1 MLRRLRCVS
10 SFLFFNFIESRM
22 KNFFKMTLAT
32 IVGMLL
38 FSVLSLIISL
48 SVIGAIA
55 ASSDKTMPIEPNS
68 VFKLT
73 LKGTLV
79 ERSEENSFTSILSTI
94 DDSQAVMGLDDVL
107 LAIDKASKNENI
119 KGLYLDIENFSAAP
133 ASTKEIRQALLAF
146 KKSGKFI
153 AAYADNYTN
162 GTYYLASVADKVAM
176 NPQGML
182 GLTGIAM
189 NTVFFKD
196 ALDKL
201 GIEMQVFKVGTF
213 KSAVE
218 PYINTQMSDAN
229 RLQMTQMSGS
239 IWSDML
245 ADMGK
250 SRKLDVAVLNR
261 FADEGLFFAESAKAY
276 ELGLVDTL
284 IYENSVDSMLKTFAG
299 DGYKSVGFKA
309 MKNAT
314 VDEQYSSNKVAV
326 VYAVGAIDGGNEED
340 MESDKIAETLLELA
354 DDDDIKAVVLRV
366 NSPGGSAYGSEQI
379 WHAASLVKAKKP
391 LIVSMGDY
399 AASGGYYISCVAD
412 TIVAQPTTI
421 TGSIGIFGLL
431 PNFKGLT
438 EKIGV
443 AFDGVKTNN
452 FADFG
457 MVMRPVTTAER
468 VLFQNYVNRG
478 YELFVKRCADGRGM
492 ATDSIKA
499 IAEGRVWTGTDAQK
513 IGLVDVL
520 GGLDT
525 AVKIAVQKAGLKDY
539 SLKAYPA
546 KKDFVQ
552 ELMNDLSSSLETRT
566 LRNQLGD
573 NYRYVSYLK
582 EIQSRQGV
590 QAIMPFVIDFE

>member
-1 MLRRLRCVS
+1 
-10 SFLFFNFIESRM
+10 M
-22 KNFFKMTLAT
+22 KNFFKMTFAT
-32 IVGMLL
+32 LLGLLL
-38 FSVLSLIISL
+38 FSVLSLFISL

-55 ASSDKTMPIEPNS
+55 ASTDKTTSIESNS

-73 LKGTLV
+73 LKGSLV
-79 ERSEENSFTSILSTI
+79 ERSEENSFASIMSSI
-94 DDSQAVMGLDDVL
+94 DDSQAVMGLDDIL
-107 LAIDKASKNENI
+107 LAINKAAKNENV
-119 KGLYLDIENFSAAP
+119 KGLYLDIADFSGAP
-133 ASTKEIRQALLAF
+133 ASMKEIRDALKAF
-146 KKSGKFI
+146 KKTGKFI

-162 GTYYLASVADKVAM
+162 GTYYLASVSDQVAM

-182 GLTGIAM
+182 GLTGLTM

-218 PYINTQMSDAN
+218 PYINTKMSDAN
-229 RLQMTQMSGS
+229 RLQMTQMSSS
-239 IWSDML
+239 IWTDMLSDM
-245 ADMGK
+245 GT
-250 SRKLDVAVLNR
+250 SRKLDMSVLNR
-261 FADEGLFFAESAKAY
+261 FADEGLFFAESEKAY

-284 IYENSVDSMLKTFAG
+284 VYKNSVDTLLKVLAG
-299 DGYKSVGFKA
+299 NDYKSVDFKA
-309 MKNAT
+309 MKNAS
-314 VDEQYSSNKVAV
+314 VDEDYSSNKIAI
-326 VYAVGAIDGGNEED
+326 VYAVGAIDGGNDED
-340 MESDKIAETLLELA
+340 MDSEKIAETLLDMA
-354 DDDDIKAVVLRV
+354 KDDAIKAVVLRV

-443 AFDGVKTNN
+443 AFDGVKTNQ

-457 MVMRPVTTAER
+457 MVMRPVTVSER
-468 VLFQNYVNRG
+468 TLFQNYVNRG

-492 ATDSIKA
+492 STDEIKA
-499 IAEGRVWTGTDAQK
+499 IAEGRVWTGVDAQK
-513 IGLVDVL
+513 NGLVDVL
-520 GGLDT
+520 GGLGT
-525 AVKIAVQKAGLKDY
+525 AVKIAVEKAGLQDY
-539 SLKAYPA
+539 NLKEYPA
-546 KKDFVQ
+546 KKNFVEELVKDF
-552 ELMNDLSSSLETRT
+552 SSSVETRV

-573 NYRYVSYLK
+573 SYRYVTYLK

-590 QAIMPFVIDFE
+590 QAIMPFVVDFE

>member
-1 MLRRLRCVS
+1 
-10 SFLFFNFIESRM
+10 M
-22 KNFFKMTLAT
+22 KNFFKMTFAT
-32 IVGMLL
+32 MLGLLL
-38 FSVLSLIISL
+38 FSVLSLFISL

-55 ASSDKTMPIEPNS
+55 ASADKTTSIEPNS

-73 LKGTLV
+73 LKGSLV
-79 ERSEENSFTSILSTI
+79 ERSEENSFASIMSSI
-94 DDSQAVMGLDDVL
+94 DDSQAVMGLDDIL
-107 LAIDKASKNENI
+107 LAIDKAAKNENV
-119 KGLYLDIENFSAAP
+119 KGLYLDIADFSAAP
-133 ASTKEIRQALLAF
+133 ASMKEIRNALKAF
-146 KKSGKFI
+146 KETGKFM

-162 GTYYLASVADKVAM
+162 GTYYLASVSDQVAM

-182 GLTGIAM
+182 GLTGLTM

-201 GIEMQVFKVGTF
+201 GVEMQVFKVGTF

-218 PYINTQMSDAN
+218 PYINTKMSDAN

-239 IWSDML
+239 IWTDML
-245 ADMGK
+245 SDIGT
-250 SRKLDVAVLNR
+250 SRKLDVSVLNR
-261 FADEGLFFAESAKAY
+261 FADEGLFFAESEKAY

-284 IYENSVDSMLKTFAG
+284 VYKSSVDTLLKVLAG
-299 DGYKSVGFKA
+299 DDYKSVSLKA

-314 VDEQYSSNKVAV
+314 ADEDYSSNKIAI
-326 VYAVGAIDGGNEED
+326 VYAVGAIDGGNDED
-340 MESDKIAETLLELA
+340 MESDKIAETLLDMA
-354 DDDDIKAVVLRV
+354 NDDAIKAVVLRV

-443 AFDGVKTNN
+443 AFDGVKTNE

-457 MVMRPVTTAER
+457 MVMRPVTVSER
-468 VLFQNYVNRG
+468 ALFQNYVNRG

-492 ATDSIKA
+492 SAEAIKA
-499 IAEGRVWTGTDAQK
+499 IAEGRVWTGVDAQK
-513 IGLVDVL
+513 NGLVDVL

-525 AVKIAVQKAGLKDY
+525 AVKIAVEKAGLKDY
-539 SLKAYPA
+539 NLKEYPA
-546 KKDFVQ
+546 KKNFVE
-552 ELMNDLSSSLETRT
+552 ELMNDFSASVETRV

-590 QAIMPFVIDFE
+590 QAIMPFVVDFE

>member
-1 MLRRLRCVS
+1 
-10 SFLFFNFIESRM
+10 
-22 KNFFKMTLAT
+22 MTFAT
-32 IVGMLL
+32 LLGLLL
-38 FSVLSLIISL
+38 FSVLSLFISL

-55 ASSDKTMPIEPNS
+55 ASTDKTTSIESNS

-73 LKGTLV
+73 LKGSLV
-79 ERSEENSFTSILSTI
+79 ERSEENSFASIMSSI
-94 DDSQAVMGLDDVL
+94 DDSQAVMGLDDIL
-107 LAIDKASKNENI
+107 LAINKAAKNENV
-119 KGLYLDIENFSAAP
+119 KGLYLDIADFSGAP
-133 ASTKEIRQALLAF
+133 ASMKEIRDALKAF
-146 KKSGKFI
+146 KKTGKFI

-162 GTYYLASVADKVAM
+162 GTYYLASVSDQVAM

-182 GLTGIAM
+182 GLTGLTM

-218 PYINTQMSDAN
+218 PYINTKMSDAN
-229 RLQMTQMSGS
+229 RLQMTQMSSS
-239 IWSDML
+239 IWTDMLSDM
-245 ADMGK
+245 GT
-250 SRKLDVAVLNR
+250 SRKLDMSVLNR
-261 FADEGLFFAESAKAY
+261 FADEGLFFAESEKAY

-284 IYENSVDSMLKTFAG
+284 VYKNSVDTLLKVLAG
-299 DGYKSVGFKA
+299 NDYKSVDFKA
-309 MKNAT
+309 MKNAS
-314 VDEQYSSNKVAV
+314 VDEDYSSNKIAI
-326 VYAVGAIDGGNEED
+326 VYAVGAIDGGNDED
-340 MESDKIAETLLELA
+340 MDSEKIAETLLDMA
-354 DDDDIKAVVLRV
+354 KDDAIKAVVLRV

-443 AFDGVKTNN
+443 AFDGVKTNQ

-457 MVMRPVTTAER
+457 MVMRPVTVSER
-468 VLFQNYVNRG
+468 TLFQNYVNRG

-492 ATDSIKA
+492 STDEIKA
-499 IAEGRVWTGTDAQK
+499 IAEGRVWTGVDAQK
-513 IGLVDVL
+513 NGLVDVL
-520 GGLDT
+520 GGLGT
-525 AVKIAVQKAGLKDY
+525 AVKIAVEKAGLQDY
-539 SLKAYPA
+539 NLKEYPA
-546 KKDFVQ
+546 KKNFVEELVKDF
-552 ELMNDLSSSLETRT
+552 SSSVETRV

-573 NYRYVSYLK
+573 SYRYVTYLK

-590 QAIMPFVIDFE
+590 QAIMPFVVDFE

>member
-1 MLRRLRCVS
+1 
-10 SFLFFNFIESRM
+10 
-22 KNFFKMTLAT
+22 
-32 IVGMLL
+32 
-38 FSVLSLIISL
+38 
-48 SVIGAIA
+48 
-55 ASSDKTMPIEPNS
+55 
-68 VFKLT
+68 
-73 LKGTLV
+73 
-79 ERSEENSFTSILSTI
+79 
-94 DDSQAVMGLDDVL
+94 
-107 LAIDKASKNENI
+107 
-119 KGLYLDIENFSAAP
+119 
-133 ASTKEIRQALLAF
+133 
-146 KKSGKFI
+146 
-153 AAYADNYTN
+153 
-162 GTYYLASVADKVAM
+162 
-176 NPQGML
+176 
-182 GLTGIAM
+182 
-189 NTVFFKD
+189 
-196 ALDKL
+196 
-201 GIEMQVFKVGTF
+201 
-213 KSAVE
+213 
-218 PYINTQMSDAN
+218 
-229 RLQMTQMSGS
+229 
-239 IWSDML
+239 
-245 ADMGK
+245 
-250 SRKLDVAVLNR
+250 
-261 FADEGLFFAESAKAY
+261 
-276 ELGLVDTL
+276 
-284 IYENSVDSMLKTFAG
+284 
-299 DGYKSVGFKA
+299 

-314 VDEQYSSNKVAV
+314 VDEKYSSNKVAV

-354 DDDDIKAVVLRV
+354 DDEDIKAVVLRV

>member
-1 MLRRLRCVS
+1 
-10 SFLFFNFIESRM
+10 M

-79 ERSEENSFTSILSTI
+79 ERSEENSLSSILSTI

-119 KGLYLDIENFSAAP
+119 KGLYLDIEEFSAAP
-133 ASTKEIRQALLAF
+133 ASIKEIRQALLAF

-162 GTYYLASVADKVAM
+162 GTYYLASVADK
-176 NPQGML
+176 
-182 GLTGIAM
+182 
-189 NTVFFKD
+189 
-196 ALDKL
+196 L

-218 PYINTQMSDAN
+218 PYINTKMSDAN
-229 RLQMTQMSGS
+229 RLQMNQMSGS

-340 MESDKIAETLLELA
+340 MESDKIAETLLKLA

-379 WHAASLVKAKKP
+379 WHAASFVKAKKP

-412 TIVAQPTTI
+412 TIVAQPITI

-525 AVKIAVQKAGLKDY
+525 AVKLAVQKAGLKDY

-546 KKDFVQ
+546 KEDFVQ

>member
-1 MLRRLRCVS
+1 
-10 SFLFFNFIESRM
+10 M
-22 KNFFKMTLAT
+22 KNFFKMTFAT
-32 IVGMLL
+32 MLGLLL
-38 FSVLSLIISL
+38 FSVLSLFISL

-55 ASSDKTMPIEPNS
+55 ASADKTTSIEPNS

-73 LKGTLV
+73 LKGSLV
-79 ERSEENSFTSILSTI
+79 ERSEENSFASIMSSI
-94 DDSQAVMGLDDVL
+94 DDSQAVMGLDDIL
-107 LAIDKASKNENI
+107 LAIDKAAKNENV
-119 KGLYLDIENFSAAP
+119 KGLYLDIADFSAAP
-133 ASTKEIRQALLAF
+133 ASMKEIRNALKAF
-146 KKSGKFI
+146 KETGKFM

-162 GTYYLASVADKVAM
+162 GTYYLASVSDQVAM

-182 GLTGIAM
+182 GLTGLTM

-201 GIEMQVFKVGTF
+201 GVEMQVFKVGTF

-218 PYINTQMSDAN
+218 PYINTKMSDAN

-239 IWSDML
+239 IWTDML
-245 ADMGK
+245 SDIGT
-250 SRKLDVAVLNR
+250 SRKLDVSVLNR
-261 FADEGLFFAESAKAY
+261 FADEGLFFAESEKAY

-284 IYENSVDSMLKTFAG
+284 VYKSSVDTLLKVLAG
-299 DGYKSVGFKA
+299 DDYKSVSLKA

-314 VDEQYSSNKVAV
+314 ADEDYSSNKIAI
-326 VYAVGAIDGGNEED
+326 VYAVGAIDGGNDED
-340 MESDKIAETLLELA
+340 MESDKIAETLLDMA
-354 DDDDIKAVVLRV
+354 NDDAIKAVVLRV

-443 AFDGVKTNN
+443 AFDGVKTNE

-457 MVMRPVTTAER
+457 MVMRPVTVSER
-468 VLFQNYVNRG
+468 ALFQNYVNRG

-492 ATDSIKA
+492 SAEAIKA
-499 IAEGRVWTGTDAQK
+499 IAEGRVWTGVDAQK
-513 IGLVDVL
+513 NGLVDVL

-525 AVKIAVQKAGLKDY
+525 AVKIAVEKAGLKDY
-539 SLKAYPA
+539 NLKEYPA
-546 KKDFVQ
+546 KKNFVE
-552 ELMNDLSSSLETRT
+552 ELMNDFSSSVETRV

-590 QAIMPFVIDFE
+590 QAIMPFVVDFE

>member
-1 MLRRLRCVS
+1 
-10 SFLFFNFIESRM
+10 M
-22 KNFFKMTLAT
+22 KNFFKMTFAT
-32 IVGMLL
+32 MLGLLL
-38 FSVLSLIISL
+38 FSVLSLFISL

-55 ASSDKTMPIEPNS
+55 ASADKTTSIEPNS

-73 LKGTLV
+73 LKGSLV
-79 ERSEENSFTSILSTI
+79 ERSEENSFASIMSSI
-94 DDSQAVMGLDDVL
+94 DDSQAVMGLDDIL
-107 LAIDKASKNENI
+107 LAIDKAAKNENV
-119 KGLYLDIENFSAAP
+119 KGLYLDIADFSAAP
-133 ASTKEIRQALLAF
+133 ASMKEIRNALKAF
-146 KKSGKFI
+146 KETGKFM

-162 GTYYLASVADKVAM
+162 GTYYLASVSDQVAM

-182 GLTGIAM
+182 GLTGLTM

-201 GIEMQVFKVGTF
+201 GVEMQVFKVGTF

-218 PYINTQMSDAN
+218 PYINTKMSDAN

-239 IWSDML
+239 IWTDML
-245 ADMGK
+245 SDIGT
-250 SRKLDVAVLNR
+250 SRKLDVSVFNR
-261 FADEGLFFAESAKAY
+261 FADEGLFFAESEKAY

-284 IYENSVDSMLKTFAG
+284 VYKSSVDTLLKVLAG
-299 DGYKSVGFKA
+299 DDYKSVSLKA

-314 VDEQYSSNKVAV
+314 ADEDYSSNKIAI
-326 VYAVGAIDGGNEED
+326 VYAVGAIDGGNDED
-340 MESDKIAETLLELA
+340 MESDKIAETLLDMA
-354 DDDDIKAVVLRV
+354 NDDAIKAVVLRV

-443 AFDGVKTNN
+443 AFDGVKTNE

-457 MVMRPVTTAER
+457 MVMRPVTVSER
-468 VLFQNYVNRG
+468 ALFQNYVNRG

-492 ATDSIKA
+492 SAEAIKA
-499 IAEGRVWTGTDAQK
+499 IAEGRVWTGVDAQK
-513 IGLVDVL
+513 NGLVDVL

-525 AVKIAVQKAGLKDY
+525 AVKIAVEKAGLKDY
-539 SLKAYPA
+539 NLKEYPA
-546 KKDFVQ
+546 KKNFVE
-552 ELMNDLSSSLETRT
+552 ELMNDFSSSVETRV

-590 QAIMPFVIDFE
+590 QAIMPFVVDFE